1 MFKEAVTMS
10 HKELNR
16 LQIIQ
21 ETVCRNITQEQAA
34 ARTGVSV
41 RQIKR
46 LVHRYRTEGAE
57 GLISRRRG
65 KRPNNAFSAQ
75 FR

>member
-21 ETVCRNITQEQAA
+21 KTVCRNITQEQAA
-34 ARTGVSV
+34 ERTGVSV

-46 LVHRYRTEGAE
+46 LVHRYPEAAT
-57 GLISRRRG
+57 
-65 KRPNNAFSAQ
+65 NT
-75 FR
+75 